1 MKMMRTKKKDYSP
14 IWGIVF
20 FLRKEKNKN
29 MKKKKTAEAIK
40 ASRAYEIGRLMGAK
54 EFFTSKV
61 LREELERE
69 IYIMLSKFSTK
80 KDYFKVELSYSPSSE
95 YTASTDGK
103 RVKIN
108 AGHKL
113 FRDSKRWMHTLKVKG
128 ACVHET
134 GHLLYTS
141 FDAKKEQIKGFKEN
155 LFIYPPEDD
164 VEGAE
169 ELISFV
175 NEGEYQNTFIR
186 FWGIIDNRLEDGY
199 EETRLKDDFDSS
211 SRFVVALKTLRKGVL
226 KATPKLSKEEEV
238 EGESDEE
245 RMARLFPDILN
256 LLLIYATT
264 GVINC
269 KKKLYN
275 DERVQAIVKCIPYI
289 DTVNYC
295 CYKKEEHAIAKNNVM
310 AVLSQY
316 FIAYCKS
323 FDKDEDAEKHL
334 EDKIP
339 DVLKM
344 LSSDSDCDGEPMAE
358 IPDDMEFPEPSDEE
372 YDKDYS
378 EKCSDGEEGEKS
390 LELTDEEV
398 EKITEETEKTLQE
411 ISTEKAERELEEEHK
426 KELIDFDK
434 SIEYDKIHKNIR
446 CHIERQLDISEA
458 MKKSYEAISEE
469 PLKVSKRI
477 NKLYLKELAEL
488 SQDDVM
494 HGLRTG
500 QTFDAVSVCRK
511 DKKWFST
518 TREASETTMSVGLL
532 VDQSGSMCDS
542 GRIEAARI
550 AAIILDDFCRNCG
563 IRSCIMGHD
572 ARFSDG
578 VVRLHSYTDFD
589 SYDKN
594 DKYRLVGIRALEDN
608 RDGYALKYMA
618 ERLKKEE
625 SDVKLLIIISDGAP
639 WAMCP
644 DHYAGKKAVEDM
656 RKVCVDCKRDN
667 IIVCAAAIGSDKE
680 TIKSIY
686 GESNFLDISNLATL
700 PQSLIGLIKRYLPT

>member
-1 MKMMRTKKKDYSP
+1 
-14 IWGIVF
+14 
-20 FLRKEKNKN
+20 

-141 FDAKKEQIKGFKEN
+141 FDAKKEQIIGFKEN
-155 LFIYPPEDD
+155 LFVYPPEED

-175 NEGEYQNTFIR
+175 NEGEYQNTFIH
-186 FWGIIDNRLEDGY
+186 FWGIIDNCLEDGY

-269 KKKLYN
+269 KKKFYH

-310 AVLSQY
+310 AVLSKY

-323 FDKDEDAEKHL
+323 FDKDEDAEKDL

-339 DVLKM
+339 DMLKM
-344 LSSDSDCDGEPMAE
+344 LSSDADCEGEPIAE

-372 YDKDYS
+372 QDIDYS
-378 EKCSDGEEGEKS
+378 ERCFDGKEGEES
-390 LELTDEEV
+390 LDLTDEEV
-398 EKITEETEKTLQE
+398 DRITEETEKTLQE
-411 ISTEKAERELEEEHK
+411 ISTEKAEKELEEEHK
-426 KELIDFDK
+426 KELVDFDK
-434 SIEYDKIHKNIR
+434 SIEYDEIHKNIKCR
-446 CHIERQLDISEA
+446 IERQLDISEA
-458 MKKSYEAISEE
+458 MKK
-469 PLKVSKRI
+469 
-477 NKLYLKELAEL
+477 
-488 SQDDVM
+488 
-494 HGLRTG
+494 
-500 QTFDAVSVCRK
+500 
-511 DKKWFST
+511 
-518 TREASETTMSVGLL
+518 
-532 VDQSGSMCDS
+532 
-542 GRIEAARI
+542 
-550 AAIILDDFCRNCG
+550 
-563 IRSCIMGHD
+563 
-572 ARFSDG
+572 
-578 VVRLHSYTDFD
+578 
-589 SYDKN
+589 
-594 DKYRLVGIRALEDN
+594 
-608 RDGYALKYMA
+608 
-618 ERLKKEE
+618 
-625 SDVKLLIIISDGAP
+625 
-639 WAMCP
+639 
-644 DHYAGKKAVEDM
+644 
-656 RKVCVDCKRDN
+656 
-667 IIVCAAAIGSDKE
+667 
-680 TIKSIY
+680 
-686 GESNFLDISNLATL
+686 
-700 PQSLIGLIKRYLPT
+700 